1 LRRAVCRKA
10 HPAADAS
17 GGRFDPTVE
26 ALRSSGLRKRHVASS
41 KQTVSAH
48 VGRQMVQQD
57 SAMIALKPG
66 MAPTLNGI
74 GQRHAVDRFAG
85 FLEAEVLTDILID
98 IR

>member
-1 LRRAVCRKA
+1 M
-10 HPAADAS
+10 
-17 GGRFDPTVE
+17 
-26 ALRSSGLRKRHVASS
+26 ASS

-98 IR
+98 IRRTTRHREAPRRSRFTAANLPLGSE